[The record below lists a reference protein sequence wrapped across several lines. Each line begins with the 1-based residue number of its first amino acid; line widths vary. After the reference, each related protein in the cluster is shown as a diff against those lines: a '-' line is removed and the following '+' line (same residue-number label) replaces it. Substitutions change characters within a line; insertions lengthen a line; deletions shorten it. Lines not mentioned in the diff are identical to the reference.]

1 MRIGAPGLLVRRGK
15 IARLPATSSLTRTR
29 TKTQRSLKSPLRQ
42 PRSPRRRGEARL
54 VGGHVEEDAAVVV
67 VEGEVLLLQQLPQT
81 LGLGRTR
88 PPRKRNRAQQGLRA
102 AGDEDVVEAAVEVR
116 RRRRRLGFNIP
127 GR

>member
-1 MRIGAPGLLVRRGK
+1 M
-15 IARLPATSSLTRTR
+15 
-29 TKTQRSLKSPLRQ
+29 
-42 PRSPRRRGEARL
+42 
-54 VGGHVEEDAAVVV
+54 EEDAAVVAVEDV
-67 VEGEVLLLQQLPQT
+67 VRLLQLLLQT
-81 LGLGRTR
+81 LGQGRTR